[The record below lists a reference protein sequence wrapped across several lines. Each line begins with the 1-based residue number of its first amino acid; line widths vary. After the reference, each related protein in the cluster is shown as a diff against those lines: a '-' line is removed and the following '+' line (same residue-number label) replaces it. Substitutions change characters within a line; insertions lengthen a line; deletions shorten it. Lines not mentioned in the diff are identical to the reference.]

1 MTRRDILEKAS
12 LECLKELYTKVQPA
26 VTWEDFLQQNKK
38 YSKKYEQW
46 ERLEDR
52 PNLYDYCGPR
62 PCEFYYLPKEVM
74 KEICDSYVDAYKI
87 DNHQNLLDII
97 EILNNYFEEPIVDA
111 WIEEEGNSGYRG
123 YEHPDN
129 LHTEFTK
136 LLRCFYNEDIDNGAV
151 AEELIRLV
159 RDFFDKAGEFY
170 SWNHD
175 LNAFNT
181 AVYLGPSPCS
191 NKETVI
197 KNWKQYRDKTIL
209 INDSIYIEDE
219 ED

>member
-1 MTRRDILEKAS
+1 MTRREVLEKAS
-12 LECLKELYTKVQPA
+12 LECLKELYSKVQPA
-26 VTWEDFLQQNKK
+26 VDWDDFLQQNIE
-38 YSKKYEQW
+38 YSEKYEQW
-46 ERLEDR
+46 ERMEDR

-62 PCEFYYLPKEVM
+62 PYEFYYLPKEVM

-97 EILNNYFEEPIVDA
+97 EVLKNYFEEPIVDA
-111 WIEEEGNSGYRG
+111 WIEEEDGHGYRG
-123 YEHPDN
+123 YKHPDS
-129 LHTEFTK
+129 LHTEFAK
-136 LLRCFYNEDIDNGAV
+136 LLRCFYDGDVDNEAV
-151 AEELIRLV
+151 AEELIKLV

-181 AVYLGPSPCS
+181 TVYLGPSPCS

-209 INDSIYIEDE
+209 IDDSIYIEE